1 MPRRPASLSA
11 LEAPVRVDRRA
22 HLVDTALRLFA
33 AGGYHGVG
41 IDTILA
47 AAGVAKKTL
56 YSHFPSKTALI
67 AEVLRERDRRF
78 LASLAACVDA
88 GETPL
93 ARLQAVFD
101 WHARWFAEADFAG
114 CMFLNV
120 AAEFHGAEAGLA
132 QIARDHKQAVEAFL
146 AGLLVPL
153 VGPEAAPQRA
163 AELNLLLDGAIGV
176 ALVSGGAEGAAA
188 RAWDMA
194 RRLLGPLPAAQ
205 G

>member
-1 MPRRPASLSA
+1 MPRRPAARPLS
-11 LEAPVRVDRRA
+11 ETPVRVDRRA

-47 AAGVAKKTL
+47 AAEVAKKTL
-56 YSHFPSKTALI
+56 YSHFPSKTELI

-78 LASLAACVDA
+78 RASLEASVA
-88 GETPL
+88 GREAPL
-93 ARLQAVFD
+93 ERLQAVFE
-101 WHARWFAEADFAG
+101 WHARWFAEPDFAG

-120 AAEFHGAEAGLA
+120 AAEFHAGEAGLA
-132 QIARDHKQAVEAFL
+132 QIARDHKQALERLL

-153 VGPEAAPQRA
+153 TGAEAAPARA

-176 ALVSGGAEGAAA
+176 ALVSGDGAAAAA

>member
-1 MPRRPASLSA
+1 MPRRPAARPLS
-11 LEAPVRVDRRA
+11 ETPVRVDRRA

-56 YSHFPSKTALI
+56 YSHFPSKTELI

-78 LASLAACVDA
+78 RGSLEA
-88 GETPL
+88 GVAGREAPL
-93 ARLQAVFD
+93 ERLQAVFE
-101 WHARWFAEADFAG
+101 WHARWFAEPDFAG

-120 AAEFHGAEAGLA
+120 AAEFHAGEAGLA
-132 QIARDHKQAVEAFL
+132 QIARDHKQALETFL

-153 VGPEAAPQRA
+153 TGAEAALARA
-163 AELNLLLDGAIGV
+163 AEFNLLLDGAIGV
-176 ALVSGGAEGAAA
+176 ALVSGDGAGAAA

-194 RRLLGPLPAAQ
+194 RRLLAPLPAAQ

>member
-1 MPRRPASLSA
+1 MPRRPALRPFS
-11 LEAPVRVDRRA
+11 EAPARVDRRA

-56 YSHFPSKTALI
+56 YSHFPSKTELI

-78 LASLAACVDA
+78 LASLEASVADR
-88 GETPL
+88 ETPL
-93 ARLQAVFD
+93 ERLQAVFE
-101 WHARWFAEADFAG
+101 WHARWFAEPDFAG

-120 AAEFHGAEAGLA
+120 AAEFHAGEAGLA
-132 QIARDHKQAVEAFL
+132 QIARDHKQALERFL
-146 AGLLVPL
+146 AGLLAPL
-153 VGPEAAPQRA
+153 SGAEAAPAQA

-176 ALVSGGAEGAAA
+176 ALVSGDAAGAAT
-188 RAWDMA
+188 RAWNMA
-194 RRLLGPLPAAQ
+194 RRLLAAQ

>member
-1 MPRRPASLSA
+1 MPRRPAARPLP
-11 LEAPVRVDRRA
+11 ETPVRVDRRA

-56 YSHFPSKTALI
+56 YSHFPSKTELI

-78 LASLAACVDA
+78 RASLEASVAERDA
-88 GETPL
+88 PL
-93 ARLQAVFD
+93 ERLQAVFE
-101 WHARWFAEADFAG
+101 WHARWFAEPDFAG

-120 AAEFHGAEAGLA
+120 AAEFHAAEAGLA
-132 QIARDHKQAVEAFL
+132 QIAQDHKQALERFL
-146 AGLLVPL
+146 AGLLAPL
-153 VGPEAAPQRA
+153 SGAEAAPARA

-176 ALVSGGAEGAAA
+176 ALVSGDGAAAAA
-188 RAWDMA
+188 RAWGMA
-194 RRLLGPLPAAQ
+194 RRLLAPLPAV
-205 G
+205 